1 MNTKLLR
8 LATRSAGGS
17 RLWHAA
23 HARDGDPVL
32 IPASFN
38 WLKDQD
44 GVNVGPVL
52 WWPCPLTGRPQ
63 GIALGRHRGKAR
75 HGMRRE
81 VMRLMRDGTPKAIK
95 KARTDE
101 GPQQVAA

>member
-8 LATRSAGGS
+8 LATRMTGGS
-17 RLWHAA
+17 RVWLNPQ
-23 HARDGDPVL
+23 GSG
-32 IPASFN
+32 PALMPPSYN

-44 GVNVGPVL
+44 GANVGSVF
-52 WWPCPLTGRPQ
+52 WWPCPITGRPH

-81 VMRLMRDGTPKAIK
+81 VMRLMREGTPKAIK
-95 KARTDE
+95 RARTDE